1 MLGSICQEGSGNLL
15 GFSRSGPPIL
25 TEQPTQQSWVPKFA
39 QSPVSGCSN
48 SKPISPYSGKDGS
61 IEQETC
67 NLDVQNHALF
77 GANIDSSGLLMHTT
91 MSGIGTS
98 SVHADMSSMPLG
110 ASGHQSPLYGYVQD
124 SSDVL
129 HSIGQGDQPT
139 PDHTFVKVYKTGS
152 VGRSLDIGRFNSYH
166 ELRQELGQMF
176 GIKGL
181 LEDPQRSGWQLFHF
195 KKLPVVELTILNS
208 IHRAFVN
215 NVWYIKILSPEDV
228 LRLGKEEAESLSRS
242 AVERI
247 HNDNTQNP
255 VCGLP
260 SLGSLEY

>member
-1 MLGSICQEGSGNLL
+1 MLGSIGHEGSCNLL
-15 GFSRSGPPIL
+15 GYSRSGPPIL
-25 TEQPTQQSWVPKFA
+25 TEQPSQQSWVPKFA

-48 SKPISPYSGKDGS
+48 SKPIAPYSGKDGS
-61 IEQETC
+61 IEQESC
-67 NLDVQNHALF
+67 NLDVQNQALF

-129 HSIGQGDQPT
+129 HSTGHVDQPT
-139 PDHTFVKVYKTGS
+139 SDHTFVKVYKTGS
-152 VGRSLDIGRFNSYH
+152 VGRSLDIGRFNSYQ

-181 LEDPQRSGWQLFHF
+181 LEDPQRSGWQLVFVDRENDV
-195 KKLPVVELTILNS
+195 LLLGDDPWE
-208 IHRAFVN
+208 AFVN

-247 HNDNTQNP
+247 HNDDSHNP